1 MEKIGLVRTRDG
13 KSFLVPF
20 ILITS
25 LFFLWGVA
33 HSILDVLNKHFQ
45 DTLEITRTRSALIQA
60 VVYGGY
66 FIMALPAGRIIRR
79 FGYRTG
85 VLTGL
90 VLYGIGAL
98 LFIPGGRIQSFEFF
112 LLALFVIGCG
122 LTCLETASNPYVTV
136 LGEPEG
142 SERRINL
149 AQSFN
154 GLGWICGPL
163 AGGFFLF
170 AGGGDVTTP
179 YAVLGTVVL
188 CIAILFSRVK
198 LPEIGRETESG
209 QAEASG
215 KSLWRTT
222 SFTVGLLSLF
232 LYVAAQTGINSF
244 FINYATEN
252 AGVSAQEASVWL
264 SFGGM
269 GLFMAGRMGGS
280 WLMRF
285 VKGEKVL
292 AVCAAGACVCMAAVI
307 LMPGGAGWYFLLLC
321 FLCESI
327 MFPTIFS
334 LSLRHVGTQ
343 TKQAS
348 SYLIMSIVGGA
359 VAPLLMGLIAD
370 RISMAVGFIVPLVC
384 FMEIWGFAAR
394 YRNIVMVLSHYRT
407 QATDYPYKC
416 TQTYAETKRYKI
428 VESKKELEA
437 LPEGKLLINT
447 INAHSYNTALK
458 DTFFAEALM
467 KGDALIPDGASIVM
481 ACRKLKA
488 KSQPTER
495 IAGWDL
501 FTMEMERL
509 NQKGGTCFF
518 MGSSEKVLNLIREKA
533 KTIYPNIRIETYSP
547 PYKPEFSEEENR
559 AIIEAINRAN
569 PDLLWIG
576 MTAPKQEK
584 WAYRHWD
591 ELDIHCHCGTIGAVF
606 DFFAGTMERAPLW
619 WQEHSLEWLY
629 RLLKEPKRM
638 WRRYIIGNTLF
649 IWNIFREM

>member
-13 KSFLVPF
+13 RSFLVPF

-45 DTLEITRTRSALIQA
+45 DTMEITRTRSALIQA

-66 FIMALPAGRIIRR
+66 FVMALPAGRIIRR

-179 YAVLGTVVL
+179 YAVLGTLVL
-188 CIAILFSRVK
+188 LIAVIFSRVK
-198 LPEIGRETESG
+198 LPEIGQEAEEKPTEG
-209 QAEASG
+209 HDTP
-215 KSLWRTT
+215 LWKTA

-252 AGVSAQEASVWL
+252 AGVTAQKASVWL

-292 AVCAAGACVCMAAVI
+292 AACAAGGLICMAAVI
-307 LMPGGAGWYFLLLC
+307 FLPGAVGWYFLLLC

-334 LSLRHVGTQ
+334 LSLRHVGLR

-359 VAPLLMGLIAD
+359 IAPMMMGYIAD
-370 RISMAVGFIVPLVC
+370 NVSMAVGFIVPLVC
-384 FMEIWGFAAR
+384 FAEILWFAAR
-394 YRNIVMVLSHYRT
+394 Y
-407 QATDYPYKC
+407 
-416 TQTYAETKRYKI
+416 
-428 VESKKELEA
+428 
-437 LPEGKLLINT
+437 GKL
-447 INAHSYNTALK
+447 
-458 DTFFAEALM
+458 
-467 KGDALIPDGASIVM
+467 
-481 ACRKLKA
+481 
-488 KSQPTER
+488 
-495 IAGWDL
+495 
-501 FTMEMERL
+501 
-509 NQKGGTCFF
+509 
-518 MGSSEKVLNLIREKA
+518 
-533 KTIYPNIRIETYSP
+533 
-547 PYKPEFSEEENR
+547 
-559 AIIEAINRAN
+559 
-569 PDLLWIG
+569 
-576 MTAPKQEK
+576 
-584 WAYRHWD
+584 
-591 ELDIHCHCGTIGAVF
+591 
-606 DFFAGTMERAPLW
+606 
-619 WQEHSLEWLY
+619 
-629 RLLKEPKRM
+629 
-638 WRRYIIGNTLF
+638 
-649 IWNIFREM
+649 

>member
-66 FIMALPAGRIIRR
+66 FIMALPAGRIIRC

-198 LPEIGRETESG
+198 LPEIGREAENG

-244 FINYATEN
+244 FI
-252 AGVSAQEASVWL
+252 VS
-264 SFGGM
+264 
-269 GLFMAGRMGGS
+269 
-280 WLMRF
+280 
-285 VKGEKVL
+285 
-292 AVCAAGACVCMAAVI
+292 
-307 LMPGGAGWYFLLLC
+307 
-321 FLCESI
+321 
-327 MFPTIFS
+327 
-334 LSLRHVGTQ
+334 
-343 TKQAS
+343 
-348 SYLIMSIVGGA
+348 
-359 VAPLLMGLIAD
+359 
-370 RISMAVGFIVPLVC
+370 
-384 FMEIWGFAAR
+384 
-394 YRNIVMVLSHYRT
+394 
-407 QATDYPYKC
+407 
-416 TQTYAETKRYKI
+416 
-428 VESKKELEA
+428 
-437 LPEGKLLINT
+437 
-447 INAHSYNTALK
+447 
-458 DTFFAEALM
+458 
-467 KGDALIPDGASIVM
+467 
-481 ACRKLKA
+481 
-488 KSQPTER
+488 
-495 IAGWDL
+495 
-501 FTMEMERL
+501 
-509 NQKGGTCFF
+509 
-518 MGSSEKVLNLIREKA
+518 IR
-533 KTIYPNIRIETYSP
+533 
-547 PYKPEFSEEENR
+547 
-559 AIIEAINRAN
+559 
-569 PDLLWIG
+569 
-576 MTAPKQEK
+576 
-584 WAYRHWD
+584 
-591 ELDIHCHCGTIGAVF
+591 
-606 DFFAGTMERAPLW
+606 
-619 WQEHSLEWLY
+619 
-629 RLLKEPKRM
+629 
-638 WRRYIIGNTLF
+638 
-649 IWNIFREM
+649 

>member
-1 MEKIGLVRTRDG
+1 MKRIGLVRTRDG

-45 DTLEITRTRSALIQA
+45 DTMEITRTRSALIQA

-66 FIMALPAGRIIRR
+66 FVMALPAGRLIRR

-98 LFIPGGRIQSFEFF
+98 LFIPGGRIGSFEFF

-163 AGGFFLF
+163 VGGFFLF

-179 YAVLGTVVL
+179 YAVLGTLVLLIAVV
-188 CIAILFSRVK
+188 FSRVR
-198 LPEIGRETESG
+198 LPEIGQEADDTP
-209 QAEASG
+209 AEG
-215 KSLWRTT
+215 KGTRLWKTAT
-222 SFTVGLLSLF
+222 FTVGLLSLF

-244 FINYATEN
+244 FINYATEHV
-252 AGVSAQEASVWL
+252 GLTEREASVWL

-269 GLFMAGRMGGS
+269 GLFMGGRMAGS

-285 VKGEKVL
+285 VRGEKVL
-292 AVCAAGACVCMAAVI
+292 TACAAGALVCMAVVI
-307 LMPGGAGWYFLLLC
+307 LMPGSMGWYFLLLC

-334 LSLRHVGTQ
+334 LSLRHVGVH

-348 SYLIMSIVGGA
+348 SYLVMSIVGGA
-359 VAPLLMGLIAD
+359 IAPVLMGFIAD
-370 RISMAVGFIVPLVC
+370 EDSMASGFIVPLAC
-384 FMEIWGFAAR
+384 
-394 YRNIVMVLSHYRT
+394 
-407 QATDYPYKC
+407 
-416 TQTYAETKRYKI
+416 
-428 VESKKELEA
+428 
-437 LPEGKLLINT
+437 
-447 INAHSYNTALK
+447 
-458 DTFFAEALM
+458 FAEILWFATQY
-467 KGDALIPDGASIVM
+467 
-481 ACRKLKA
+481 RKLARK
-488 KSQPTER
+488 
-495 IAGWDL
+495 
-501 FTMEMERL
+501 
-509 NQKGGTCFF
+509 
-518 MGSSEKVLNLIREKA
+518 
-533 KTIYPNIRIETYSP
+533 
-547 PYKPEFSEEENR
+547 
-559 AIIEAINRAN
+559 
-569 PDLLWIG
+569 
-576 MTAPKQEK
+576 
-584 WAYRHWD
+584 
-591 ELDIHCHCGTIGAVF
+591 
-606 DFFAGTMERAPLW
+606 
-619 WQEHSLEWLY
+619 
-629 RLLKEPKRM
+629 
-638 WRRYIIGNTLF
+638 
-649 IWNIFREM
+649 

>member
-13 KSFLVPF
+13 RSFLVPF

-45 DTLEITRTRSALIQA
+45 DTMEITRTRSALIQA

-66 FIMALPAGRIIRR
+66 FVMALPAGRIIRR

-85 VLTGL
+85 VMTGL

-98 LFIPGGRIQSFEFF
+98 LFIPGGQIQSFEFF

-163 AGGFFLF
+163 IGGFFLF

-188 CIAILFSRVK
+188 LIAVVFSRVK
-198 LPEIGRETESG
+198 LPEIGQEAEKEEAET
-209 QAEASG
+209 G
-215 KSLWRTT
+215 KSGTSLWKTA
-222 SFTVGLLSLF
+222 SFTMGLLSLF

-252 AGVSAQEASVWL
+252 AGVTAQTASVWL

-269 GLFMAGRMGGS
+269 GLFMLGRMGGS

-292 AVCAAGACVCMAAVI
+292 AACAAGALICMAAVI
-307 LMPGGAGWYFLLLC
+307 FLPGKVGWYFLLLC

-334 LSLRHVGTQ
+334 LSLRHVGSQ

-359 VAPLLMGLIAD
+359 IAPMLMGLIAD
-370 RISMAVGFIVPLVC
+370 HVSMAVGFIVPLVC
-384 FMEIWGFAAR
+384 FAEILEFAFR
-394 YRNIVMVLSHYRT
+394 YRKLVP
-407 QATDYPYKC
+407 Q
-416 TQTYAETKRYKI
+416 
-428 VESKKELEA
+428 
-437 LPEGKLLINT
+437 GK
-447 INAHSYNTALK
+447 
-458 DTFFAEALM
+458 
-467 KGDALIPDGASIVM
+467 P
-481 ACRKLKA
+481 
-488 KSQPTER
+488 
-495 IAGWDL
+495 AG
-501 FTMEMERL
+501 
-509 NQKGGTCFF
+509 K
-518 MGSSEKVLNLIREKA
+518 
-533 KTIYPNIRIETYSP
+533 
-547 PYKPEFSEEENR
+547 
-559 AIIEAINRAN
+559 
-569 PDLLWIG
+569 
-576 MTAPKQEK
+576 
-584 WAYRHWD
+584 
-591 ELDIHCHCGTIGAVF
+591 
-606 DFFAGTMERAPLW
+606 
-619 WQEHSLEWLY
+619 
-629 RLLKEPKRM
+629 
-638 WRRYIIGNTLF
+638 
-649 IWNIFREM
+649 

>member
-13 KSFLVPF
+13 RSFLVPF

-45 DTLEITRTRSALIQA
+45 DTMEITRTRSALIQA

-66 FIMALPAGRIIRR
+66 FVMALPAGRIIRR

-179 YAVLGTVVL
+179 YAVLGTLVL
-188 CIAILFSRVK
+188 LIAVIFSRVK
-198 LPEIGRETESG
+198 LPEIGQE
-209 QAEASG
+209 AEEKG
-215 KSLWRTT
+215 TQGHDTSLWKTA

-252 AGVSAQEASVWL
+252 AGITAQKASVWL

-269 GLFMAGRMGGS
+269 GLFMTGRMGGS
-280 WLMRF
+280 WIMRF

-292 AVCAAGACVCMAAVI
+292 AACAAGALICMVAVI
-307 LMPGGAGWYFLLLC
+307 LLPGTIGGYFLLLC

-334 LSLRHVGTQ
+334 LSLRHVGTH

-359 VAPLLMGLIAD
+359 IAPMLMGFIAD
-370 RISMAVGFIVPLVC
+370 HVSMAVGFIVPLVC
-384 FMEIWGFAAR
+384 FAEILWFAAR
-394 YRNIVMVLSHYRT
+394 YR
-407 QATDYPYKC
+407 
-416 TQTYAETKRYKI
+416 
-428 VESKKELEA
+428 
-437 LPEGKLLINT
+437 KL
-447 INAHSYNTALK
+447 
-458 DTFFAEALM
+458 
-467 KGDALIPDGASIVM
+467 
-481 ACRKLKA
+481 
-488 KSQPTER
+488 
-495 IAGWDL
+495 
-501 FTMEMERL
+501 
-509 NQKGGTCFF
+509 
-518 MGSSEKVLNLIREKA
+518 
-533 KTIYPNIRIETYSP
+533 
-547 PYKPEFSEEENR
+547 
-559 AIIEAINRAN
+559 
-569 PDLLWIG
+569 
-576 MTAPKQEK
+576 
-584 WAYRHWD
+584 
-591 ELDIHCHCGTIGAVF
+591 
-606 DFFAGTMERAPLW
+606 
-619 WQEHSLEWLY
+619 
-629 RLLKEPKRM
+629 
-638 WRRYIIGNTLF
+638 
-649 IWNIFREM
+649 